1 LPSPPGGAI
10 LPAVETMKAH
20 DHPPSPSGPCH
31 GDDRERDARTHAE
44 SAHSRRL
51 NRRRPALAA
60 LSGAALGLLGAFASA
75 QAAPPPPAPAKG
87 DVATTPTLLDQ
98 LTASFGETF
107 SAEALQ
113 LGWKILLAL
122 GMFLLG
128 WILAKLLSFV
138 VFRLLTRTNLDN
150 QLAEKLGLEA
160 LMKERS
166 GKQPRDPNALERGIS
181 SVVFW
186 LLMLLVVVAVLEF
199 AGLSQAAAPIQRL
212 VDTVV
217 QAIPLL
223 VKASLL
229 LLVAWIAGLVLRG
242 AVVKA
247 LELTR
252 IDARL
257 AELAPPPEVAETA
270 GKDGKDG
277 AAGDEAASPTKPGPD
292 EAPSFAQTVG
302 QVVFWLC
309 LVVGLAGAFD
319 ALQITPLADP
329 MRNAIDTAV
338 SALPEIGVAAVI
350 VFAGWILGRILRAVV
365 TNLTKAAGLDGLAD
379 RLGIAA
385 LFGEA
390 GASGVLGILAM
401 LFVMVQAVVAALD
414 RIGMQ
419 TLSRPLTDVV
429 AKFWALLPAL
439 AVAIVLVAA
448 GVVVA
453 RLARRFVAEALRRAG
468 FDTFMARL
476 GLGTLAEREDK
487 LGEPA
492 ELVGFIVQAGIVL
505 VAVAQALAHLELHTW
520 AGYVD
525 AFLTFLVQRA
535 AVALLV
541 VAVGFAV
548 GNWVRDAVRAR
559 RGTAADAPEWV
570 AELARWT
577 VLVFAFTM
585 AVAQLGVAED
595 FVLLA
600 FGLTFG
606 ALCLAVALAFG
617 LGSREVAAKIVE
629 QRWAAMRATSGG
641 PGGPGAASAS
651 TTTRPASPAAPAG
664 LGFGGAPATST
675 TPLGVTPPAAP
686 LLPPTSP
693 KSEG

>member
-1 LPSPPGGAI
+1 MSLAHAGA
-10 LPAVETMKAH
+10 
-20 DHPPSPSGPCH
+20 PPSP
-31 GDDRERDARTHAE
+31 
-44 SAHSRRL
+44 
-51 NRRRPALAA
+51 
-60 LSGAALGLLGAFASA
+60 ASA
-75 QAAPPPPAPAKG
+75 PGTKAP
-87 DVATTPTLLDQ
+87 TPTLLDQ
-98 LTASFGETF
+98 IGASFGETF

-113 LGWKILLAL
+113 LGWKVLLAL

-128 WILAKLLSFV
+128 WIAAKLMSFL

-150 QLAEKLGLEA
+150 QLAEKLGLDV
-160 LMKERS
+160 LLKERG

-181 SVVFW
+181 TVVFW

-223 VKASLL
+223 LKASLL
-229 LLVAWIAGLVLRG
+229 LVVAWIAGLVLSRV
-242 AVVKA
+242 VVKA
-247 LELTR
+247 LEFTR

-257 AELAPPPEVAETA
+257 AEMAPPVDATPAADAKDAKGANGETT
-270 GKDGKDG
+270 
-277 AAGDEAASPTKPGPD
+277 PP
-292 EAPSFAQTVG
+292 PSFAQTVG

-319 ALQITPLADP
+319 ALQIAPLADP

-338 SALPEIGVAAVI
+338 SALPEIGVAVLI

-365 TNLTKAAGLDGLAD
+365 TNLAKAAGIDGLAD
-379 RLGIAA
+379 RIGIAT

-390 GASGVLGILAM
+390 GASGVLGIVAL
-401 LFVMVQAVVAALD
+401 LFVMLQAVVAALD

-429 AKFWALLPAL
+429 AQFWTLLPAL

-453 RLARRFVAEALRRAG
+453 RLARRFIAEALRRAG
-468 FDTFMARL
+468 FDSFMAKL

-492 ELVGFIVQAGIVL
+492 ELVAFIVQAGIVL
-505 VAVAQALAHLELHTW
+505 VAVAQALAHLQLHTW

-617 LGSREVAAKIVE
+617 LGSREIAAKIVE
-629 QRWAAMRATSGG
+629 QRWSAMRAPAGG
-641 PGGPGAASAS
+641 NTPAGGAAARA
-651 TTTRPASPAAPAG
+651 TAPAG
-664 LGFGGAPATST
+664 GGLGAGLGAGFSAGLGAGT
-675 TPLGVTPPAAP
+675 TPSTGSVGASVPAPAAP
-686 LLPPTSP
+686 LVPPSTP
-693 KSEG
+693 KTEG